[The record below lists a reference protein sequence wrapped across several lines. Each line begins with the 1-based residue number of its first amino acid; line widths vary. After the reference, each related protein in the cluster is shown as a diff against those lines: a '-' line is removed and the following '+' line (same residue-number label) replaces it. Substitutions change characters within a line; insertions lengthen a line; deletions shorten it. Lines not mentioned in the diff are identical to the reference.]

1 MRHSSA
7 RKLRAPRVQA
17 SQLNKTQQLTCSR
30 PSALLGVLEVQL
42 DFRDAVL
49 VDLWILIADETLMS
63 ASDRRLSRT
72 GDFCTVGLH
81 VRERTMLFISPD
93 CRREVGLARALVIAV
108 EALLHLPVESEVSG
122 ALLNA
127 ILTIGIH
134 SPDNFLAE
142 RGLLVVKDNNDPL
155 AATLGRA
162 MAQAA
167 TAFNQRR
174 LESVRNPGALNCAN
188 LTPDIILASVCAF
201 TFALA
206 IKAVSCYNSAIDNAL
221 TRIGVMVDGGSAHLD
236 QSYLLSR
243 RMMTTLA
250 QLIRGQMTVRWV
262 VVGLSLQVELQHT
275 KPWIKV
281 VKYLSE
287 YVQDTGIAVFVLI
300 RDLLLQKV
308 PELTFYIFNCELTR
322 FKEACVA
329 YVELKEYGP
338 YVRFLE
344 RPEAILFQAGRFP
357 NLVQFMR
364 GFASEFNPR
373 AVDLLTG
380 GGVQVPAI
388 YNLGVRAG
396 RRAAANR

>member
-1 MRHSSA
+1 MKVKKENNPIQHLHSKIKMQSSIPLHELA
-7 RKLRAPRVQA
+7 
-17 SQLNKTQQLTCSR
+17 
-30 PSALLGVLEVQL
+30 
-42 DFRDAVL
+42 
-49 VDLWILIADETLMS
+49 LMS
-63 ASDRRLSRT
+63 ASNDRHSRT
-72 GDFCTVGLH
+72 DDFCTLRVH
-81 VRERTMLFISPD
+81 VQERTMLFISSD
-93 CRREVGLARALVIAV
+93 CRSEVGLARALVIAV

-142 RGLLVVKDNNDPL
+142 VSKKMECPSTSHPMVIQRGLLVVKDNNDPL

-174 LESVRNPGALNCAN
+174 LESVRNPDALNCAN

-221 TRIGVMVDGGSAHLD
+221 TRIRVMVDGGSAHLD

-275 KPWIKV
+275 KPWMKV

-287 YVQDTGIAVFVLI
+287 YMQDTGIVVFVLI
-300 RDLLLQKV
+300 RDLLLQIGV
-308 PELTFYIFNCELTR
+308 PELKLNIFICELTR
-322 FKEACVA
+322 FKEACLA
-329 YVELKEYGP
+329 HVELKEYGP

-344 RPEAILFQAGRFP
+344 LPEAKLFQAGRFP

-388 YNLGVRAG
+388 YNLGVCAG